1 MSAISTGAYQL
12 YKELFQPTREGEAR
26 LLLLINAFTSD
37 TKSLEGRTKLAKLD
51 FLLRYPHF
59 LARALSIRR
68 PNLTTEMASQEPMDI
83 ESRMIRYRYGPWDP
97 AYYAILGR
105 LIGCGLVSQ
114 VPSANGV
121 GYKTTRTGRAVAESI
136 AADESWTDIAARAK
150 LLRRHFDLTGS
161 RLKDFIYEHFPE
173 VANASWGKQL

>member
-1 MSAISTGAYQL
+1 L
-12 YKELFQPTREGEAR
+12 HKELFQPTLEGEAR
-26 LLLLINAFTSD
+26 LLLLIDAFTSN

-68 PNLTTEMASQEPMDI
+68 PNLALEVDPQEQMNI

-105 LIGCGLVSQ
+105 LTGRGLVQ
-114 VPSANGV
+114 PVPTTNGI
-121 GYKTTRTGRAVAESI
+121 GYRTTQEGRSGAESI
-136 AADESWTDIAARAK
+136 AADENWMDIANRVK
-150 LLRRHFDLTGS
+150 LLRRHFDLSGS
-161 RLKDFIYEHFPE
+161 TLKDFIYEHFPE
-173 VANASWGKQL
+173 VSDASWGNQL